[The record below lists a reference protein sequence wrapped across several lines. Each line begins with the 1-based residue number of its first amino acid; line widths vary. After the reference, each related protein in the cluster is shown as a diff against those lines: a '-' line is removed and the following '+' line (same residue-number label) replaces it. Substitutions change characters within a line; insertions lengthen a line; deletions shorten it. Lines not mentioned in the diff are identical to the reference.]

1 MIIIGSGKL
10 QRLGFGTY
18 VGNINVERRKVR
30 ENHEDKWTVL
40 FIDNINE
47 HFVVILYI
55 MIVMFVVS
63 LLYYF
68 VLFHTARC
76 ESIVIS
82 YRPVWK

>member
-10 QRLGFGTY
+10 QRLGFGTF

-30 ENHEDKWTVL
+30 EIHEDKRKVL

-47 HFVVILYI
+47 HFVVILYL

-63 LLYYF
+63 LFIRKIIYSF
-68 VLFHTARC
+68 
-76 ESIVIS
+76 I
-82 YRPVWK
+82 